1 MMNWI
6 KNLFRR
12 RIWKET
18 SREFLRMEQN
28 SFGHASKYYLVTY
41 KDVLSG
47 DTKVKEVEITF

>member
-1 MMNWI
+1 MNWI